1 MENKIYEASEKEK
14 NMIKYLSSYKDDVL
28 RRKNEVI
35 PETYDPVFK
44 SILTKCREYLAEV
57 VHGITGIPKDEVLKG
72 IIINSE
78 FVVNNIEEKR
88 RTSDL
93 IIELKDNVINL
104 EMNNKYYKYLN
115 RRNNGYLYKIDTM
128 TEKKKTIQIN
138 FNNFKS
144 EDGQTIKKYTLK
156 DENGK
161 EEEGGI
167 IKYQVY
173 LENIKE
179 KYYNNDELTKVEKYL
194 LMIKLR
200 KRKEL
205 KEISKGDKN
214 MSDVYKKLDE
224 LSEDKYLSLLYDRE
238 EKREYEYKCMME
250 DAKEEA
256 KEEGMSQGIE
266 QGIKQG
272 IKQGIER
279 GIEQGIS
286 SEKEKIAKNLLSMNM
301 SIEDI
306 SKATGLSIDEIKNL

>member
-1 MENKIYEASEKEK
+1 
-14 NMIKYLSSYKDDVL
+14 MIKYLSSYKDGIL

-35 PETYDPVFK
+35 PGTYDPVFK
-44 SILTKCREYLAEV
+44 SILTKCRNYLAEV

-88 RTSDL
+88 KTSDL

-128 TEKKKTIQIN
+128 TDKKTTIQIN

-161 EEEGGI
+161 EEGGI

-179 KYYNNDELTKVEKYL
+179 KYYNNDELTKLEKYL

-256 KEEGMSQGIE
+256 KEEGMSQGENKKSIE
-266 QGIKQG
+266 
-272 IKQGIER
+272 
-279 GIEQGIS
+279 
-286 SEKEKIAKNLLSMNM
+286 IAKNLLSMNM
-301 SIEDI
+301 PIEDI
-306 SKATGLSIDEIKNL
+306 SKATGLSIEDLQNIKK

>member
-1 MENKIYEASEKEK
+1 
-14 NMIKYLSSYKDDVL
+14 MIKYLSSYKDDVL

-35 PETYDPVFK
+35 PGTYDPVFK

-88 RTSDL
+88 KTSDL

-128 TEKKKTIQIN
+128 TDKKTTIQIN

-161 EEEGGI
+161 EEEG
-167 IKYQVY
+167 
-173 LENIKE
+173 
-179 KYYNNDELTKVEKYL
+179 
-194 LMIKLR
+194 
-200 KRKEL
+200 
-205 KEISKGDKN
+205 
-214 MSDVYKKLDE
+214 
-224 LSEDKYLSLLYDRE
+224 
-238 EKREYEYKCMME
+238 
-250 DAKEEA
+250 
-256 KEEGMSQGIE
+256 MSQGIE

-272 IKQGIER
+272 IKQGIERGIER

>member
-1 MENKIYEASEKEK
+1 
-14 NMIKYLSSYKDDVL
+14 MIKYLSSYKDDVL

-35 PETYDPVFK
+35 PGTYDPVFK
-44 SILTKCREYLAEV
+44 SILTKCRNYLAEV

-161 EEEGGI
+161 EEGGI

-179 KYYNNDELTKVEKYL
+179 KYYNNDELTKLEKYL

-266 QGIKQG
+266 
-272 IKQGIER
+272 R

>member
-1 MENKIYEASEKEK
+1 MENKIYDASEKEK

-35 PETYDPVFK
+35 PGTYDPVFK
-44 SILTKCREYLAEV
+44 SILTKCRNYLAEV

-179 KYYNNDELTKVEKYL
+179 KYYNNDELTKLEKYL

-238 EKREYEYKCMME
+238 EIGRASCRE
-250 DAKEEA
+250 
-256 KEEGMSQGIE
+256 
-266 QGIKQG
+266 
-272 IKQGIER
+272 R
-279 GIEQGIS
+279 V
-286 SEKEKIAKNLLSMNM
+286 
-301 SIEDI
+301 
-306 SKATGLSIDEIKNL
+306 

>member
-1 MENKIYEASEKEK
+1 
-14 NMIKYLSSYKDDVL
+14 
-28 RRKNEVI
+28 
-35 PETYDPVFK
+35 
-44 SILTKCREYLAEV
+44 
-57 VHGITGIPKDEVLKG
+57 
-72 IIINSE
+72 
-78 FVVNNIEEKR
+78 
-88 RTSDL
+88 
-93 IIELKDNVINL
+93 
-104 EMNNKYYKYLN
+104 MNNKYYKYLN
-115 RRNNGYLYKIDTM
+115 RRNNGYLYKIDTI
-128 TEKKKTIQIN
+128 TEKKTTIQIN

-161 EEEGGI
+161 EEGGI

-179 KYYNNDELTKVEKYL
+179 KYYNNDELTKLEKYL

-266 QGIKQG
+266 
-272 IKQGIER
+272 R

>member
-1 MENKIYEASEKEK
+1 
-14 NMIKYLSSYKDDVL
+14 MIKYLSSYKDDVL

-35 PETYDPVFK
+35 PGTYDPVFK
-44 SILTKCREYLAEV
+44 SILTKCRNYLAEV

-88 RTSDL
+88 KTSDL

-128 TEKKKTIQIN
+128 TDKKTTIQIN

-167 IKYQVY
+167 IK
-173 LENIKE
+173 
-179 KYYNNDELTKVEKYL
+179 
-194 LMIKLR
+194 
-200 KRKEL
+200 
-205 KEISKGDKN
+205 
-214 MSDVYKKLDE
+214 
-224 LSEDKYLSLLYDRE
+224 
-238 EKREYEYKCMME
+238 
-250 DAKEEA
+250 
-256 KEEGMSQGIE
+256 
-266 QGIKQG
+266 
-272 IKQGIER
+272 
-279 GIEQGIS
+279 
-286 SEKEKIAKNLLSMNM
+286 
-301 SIEDI
+301 
-306 SKATGLSIDEIKNL
+306 

>member
-1 MENKIYEASEKEK
+1 MENKIYDASEKEK

-35 PETYDPVFK
+35 PGTYDPVFK
-44 SILTKCREYLAEV
+44 SILTKCRNYLAEV

-78 FVVNNIEEKR
+78 FVV
-88 RTSDL
+88 
-93 IIELKDNVINL
+93 
-104 EMNNKYYKYLN
+104 NNKYYKYLN

-279 GIEQGIS
+279 GIERGIEQGIS